1 LEIII
6 LIGARLLAGFF
17 KRKTLHF
24 SLILNNK
31 IFCDI
36 HEHYFVFFLS
46 NEFTYVLVMTSTLN
60 CHMRRT
66 EKVRQL
72 TAIKIQKSNIKKR
85 GRNKRGELSRDEI
98 HDFFDQ

>member
-6 LIGARLLAGFF
+6 LIGARLLAGFL
-17 KRKTLHF
+17 KRKTLNF
-24 SLILNNK
+24 LLILNNK

-60 CHMRRT
+60 WHMRRT